1 MVEKSGG
8 IKLLLYTVQ
17 MLLKSFL
24 RSGDSKVSWGLDV
37 VVEKYLAGIVHGMC
51 CNGLEKLWKYKA

>member
-1 MVEKSGG
+1 
-8 IKLLLYTVQ
+8 
-17 MLLKSFL
+17 MLLKGFL

-51 CNGLEKLWKYKA
+51 CNGLEKLWKYKDEEFYRN